1 MGEKFHVTLPKHTI
15 KSHQYSSS
23 NRKII
28 FQTNYY
34 VWLLLS
40 AYESVLTLWLE
51 SWKRNDTNVVFQPKK
66 RYKSWKWAKK
76 HMLCDTENKIVF
88 FFFIQLLLRFEIFE
102 VPRNLNLVSSL
113 FLFLLPVHSLHRFLS
128 QVSPN
133 PSSSPIERRN

>member
-51 SWKRNDTNVVFQPKK
+51 SWKRNDINVVFQPKK
-66 RYKSWKWAKK
+66 RYKS
-76 HMLCDTENKIVF
+76 
-88 FFFIQLLLRFEIFE
+88 
-102 VPRNLNLVSSL
+102 
-113 FLFLLPVHSLHRFLS
+113 
-128 QVSPN
+128 
-133 PSSSPIERRN
+133 